1 MKLVKLTFVASTLAL
16 LSGCV
21 AVPVNS
27 GYYEGPEPVYI
38 APAPAYYGPSI
49 GIGIYGGYRG
59 YSRGYRRYGREYRGQ
74 DHGSRGHGREYRGQD
89 RGSRGHGH
97 GGRRR

>member
-1 MKLVKLTFVASTLAL
+1 MKLVKLTFVASALAL

-21 AVPVNS
+21 AVPVGS
-27 GYYEGPEPVYI
+27 GYYNGPEPVYV
-38 APAPAYYGPSI
+38 APVPAYYGPSL

-59 YSRGYRRYGREYRGQ
+59 YARGHHRYGRGYSGRDHGYRG
-74 DHGSRGHGREYRGQD
+74 R
-89 RGSRGHGH
+89 GH